1 MKILHIITSLAI
13 GGAEKLMV
21 DLLPRLQQRGCSVD
35 LFVLDGHETPFM
47 QELRKANINVII
59 SAIGE
64 SVYNPRHI
72 LRLRRIIGSY
82 DIVHSHNYS
91 PQLFAAIASIEK
103 KVILCTTEH
112 SSSNRRRSL
121 FWFRPIDKWMYQR
134 YHKIICISDQTEENL
149 RKHLRTNIP
158 TIQTIYNGVDIQKYA
173 QAYPSDEI
181 QSKFLGKKVISMVA
195 GFRAA
200 KDHKTLIES
209 MRYLP
214 IDYHLLLV
222 GTGITQEDYKDYVK
236 QLKLGERV
244 HFLGARIDIPNILK
258 ASTVKVISSHWE
270 GFGLVSVEAMAAEI
284 PVIASDVPG
293 LSTIVGNAGIL
304 FPKGDAKSLAHE
316 IQRACEDIRWRESLI
331 LRGKERAKQFDIE
344 TMTYNYYQ
352 LYLSFSKINK

>member
-21 DLLPRLQQRGCSVD
+21 DLLPRIQQRGYSVD

-64 SVYNPRHI
+64 SVYSPRHI
-72 LRLRRIIGSY
+72 LRLRRIIGNY

-91 PQLFAAIASIEK
+91 PQLFTAIASIGK
-103 KVILCTTEH
+103 SVVLCTTEH
-112 SSSNRRRSL
+112 NTSNRRRSL
-121 FWFRPIDKWMYQR
+121 SWFRPIDKWMYRR
-134 YHKIICISDQTEENL
+134 YHKIICISDQAEENL
-149 RKHLRTNIP
+149 RKHLKSTSSAIH
-158 TIQTIYNGVDIQKYA
+158 TINNGVDIRKYSEA
-173 QAYPSDEI
+173 LPANDI
-181 QSKFLGKKVISMVA
+181 LSKFQGKKVISMVA
-195 GFRAA
+195 GFRLQ
-200 KDHKTLIES
+200 KDHRTLIRS
-209 MRYLP
+209 MNYLP
-214 IDYHLLLV
+214 TDYCLLLL
-222 GTGITQEDYKDYVK
+222 GTGITQEDCKDYVK
-236 QLKLGERV
+236 QLKLGERIY
-244 HFLGARIDIPNILK
+244 FLGARIDIPNILK

-293 LSTIVGNAGIL
+293 LSTIVVNAGVL

-316 IQRACEDIRWRESLI
+316 IQRACEDIQWRESLI

-344 TMTYNYYQ
+344 TMTNNYYQ
-352 LYLSFSKINK
+352 LYLSFSKINT